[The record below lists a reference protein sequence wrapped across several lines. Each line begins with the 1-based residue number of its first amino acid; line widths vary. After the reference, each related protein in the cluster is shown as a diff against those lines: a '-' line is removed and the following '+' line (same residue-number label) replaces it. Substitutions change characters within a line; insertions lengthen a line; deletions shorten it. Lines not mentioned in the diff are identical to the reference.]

1 MTQILLSSDDH
12 AMLIKA
18 LQAKSPEVVQAR
30 MAHAL
35 LLMSEGLSVED
46 VAGVM
51 YVSAEVVEG
60 WKTAFSSR
68 SGRKAA

>member
-1 MTQILLSSDDH
+1 MTQTILSTEDH
-12 AMLIKA
+12 AMLMQA

-35 LLMSEGLSVED
+35 LLMSEGLSPED
-46 VAGVM
+46 VAGLM

-60 WKTAFSSR
+60 WQLAFASR